1 MNLDTYFDQ
10 IEPLYAKAFYKK
22 FYKELNKARNKEKAL
37 EILIAE
43 DMFGY
48 YVCFK
53 NTPFKEYL
61 IDKLFYNYELGLP
74 LSDCLYDIQAY
85 GVHIQVQSEI
95 TTDHEQKPRLAYNDD
110 SKLIKSEKNILR
122 YFAKY
127 TALQCFLFHLKKEF
141 PQQYQTGFENNN
153 IGIVRSIEINY
164 SHHPFE
170 RELSFFTNIPQNN
183 TLLSNTEPTEYNSPI
198 VWLNTNE
205 TEFVQFVYSLYYAGA
220 IDNNNEGIT
229 KLVETMA
236 QQFNITLSANWQ
248 SNLSNSL
255 SRAKTGYVPQ
265 IIKTISKGFEKLCE
279 ERGRK

>member
-10 IEPLYAKAFYKK
+10 IEAIYAKTLYKK
-22 FYKELNKARNKEKAL
+22 FYKKLNQARNKEKAL
-37 EILIAE
+37 ETMIE
-43 DMFGY
+43 GEMFGY
-48 YVCFK
+48 YLCFK
-53 NTPFKEYL
+53 NTPFTEYL
-61 IDKLFYNYELGLP
+61 IDKLYYNYELGMP
-74 LSDCLYDIQAY
+74 LEEELADILEY
-85 GVHIQVQSEI
+85 GVDVKAMFDEQ
-95 TTDHEQKPRLAYNDD
+95 TDPEAKLKIMHDD
-110 SKLIKSEKNILR
+110 DLKIMKSEKNVIR

-127 TALQCFLFHLKKEF
+127 TALQCFMLYLKKEF
-141 PQQYQTGFENNN
+141 PQQYQKGFDENK
-153 IGIVRSIEINY
+153 IGKGKSAEIKY

-170 RELSFFTNIPQNN
+170 RELTFFTNVSQNN
-183 TLLSNTEPTEYNSPI
+183 TTQSIVAPTEYNSPI

-220 IDNNNEGIT
+220 IENSNEGIT

-236 QQFNITLSANWQ
+236 QQFNISLSANWQ

-265 IIKTISKGFEKLCE
+265 IIKTITKGFEKLCE

>member
-10 IEPLYAKAFYKK
+10 IEPLYAKTLYKK
-22 FYKELNKARNKEKAL
+22 FYKELNKARNKEKVL
-37 EILIAE
+37 NTLIGGEI
-43 DMFGY
+43 FGY
-48 YVCFK
+48 YLCFK
-53 NTPFKEYL
+53 NTPFTEYL
-61 IDKLFYNYELGLP
+61 IDKLYYNYELGKP
-74 LSDCLYDIQAY
+74 LEEELADILEY
-85 GVHIQVQSEI
+85 GVDIKTMFDAQ
-95 TTDHEQKPRLAYNDD
+95 TDPKAKRKIMHDQDLR
-110 SKLIKSEKNILR
+110 IMKSEKTIIR

-127 TALQCFLFHLKKEF
+127 TALQCFMLYLKKEF
-141 PQQYQTGFENNN
+141 PQQYQKEFEERN
-153 IGIVRSIEINY
+153 IGKIKSSEIKY

-170 RELSFFTNIPQNN
+170 RELSFFKDIPQNKP
-183 TLLSNTEPTEYNSPI
+183 LLSNTESIEYNSPI
-198 VWLNTNE
+198 TWLNTNE

-220 IDNNNEGIT
+220 IENNNEGIT

-265 IIKTISKGFEKLCE
+265 IIKTITKGFEKLCE